1 MQPTPQPQGM
11 FSRPEVRGIIFA
23 FLATLVW
30 SGNFIVSRQLSSQVP
45 PITISVFRWGTA
57 FVFLIPFAFRELCQ
71 TRGHYWAH
79 KGYYAVVSVIGVSY
93 FNTAIYFAAHTV
105 PALNMSLIATSSPLI
120 TLVLGRI
127 FFGDT
132 ISPRR
137 LLGVVVVFSGVV
149 YLISKGSFAVLAQFS
164 FTPQDLLLLSACFSF
179 AVYTLLL
186 RKKPQGGTQMGFL
199 AVTFGL
205 GVVFLLPFYI
215 WEGQQQGFVV
225 PWSEGLRWQ
234 VLYLGLGPSLFSYW
248 AWGKAVQLAGSA
260 RAMLIYYTIP
270 LFAGVEA
277 ALLLGEP
284 LLLVHLV
291 SGALIFGGLLLATK
305 ETEVKGEWKKG

>member
-1 MQPTPQPQGM
+1 MKPTPQPQGL

-30 SGNFIVSRQLSSQVP
+30 SGNFIVSRQLSGQVP

-57 FVFLIPFAFRELCQ
+57 FLFLIPFAFREMWQ
-71 TRGHYWAH
+71 ARAHYWAH
-79 KGYYAVVSVIGVSY
+79 KGYYVLVSIIGVSY

-105 PALNMSLIATSSPLI
+105 PAMNMSLIATSSPLI
-120 TLVLGRI
+120 TLVLGRV
-127 FFGDT
+127 FFGDA

-164 FTPQDLLLLSACFSF
+164 FTPQDLLMLSACLSF
-179 AVYTLLL
+179 ALYTLLL
-186 RKKPQGGTQMGFL
+186 RKKPQGGTQLGFL

-205 GVVFLLPFYI
+205 GVVFLLPFYVM
-215 WEGQQQGFVV
+215 EGQQQGFVV

-248 AWGKAVQLAGSA
+248 AWGRAVQLAGSA
-260 RAMLIYYTIP
+260 RASLIYYTIP

-284 LLLVHLV
+284 LLFVHLV

-305 ETEVKGEWKKG
+305 ETAIKKDWGK

>member
-1 MQPTPQPQGM
+1 MQPTPQPQGLC
-11 FSRPEVRGIIFA
+11 SRPEVRGILFA
-23 FLATLVW
+23 LLATIVW
-30 SGNFIVSRQLSSQVP
+30 SGNFIVSRQLSNQVP
-45 PITISVFRWGTA
+45 PVTISVFRWGSA
-57 FVFLIPFAFRELCQ
+57 FLFLFPFAWRELWQ

-79 KGYYAVVSVIGVSY
+79 KGYYALVSLVGVSY

-105 PALNMSLIATSSPLI
+105 PAMNMSLIATSSPLI
-120 TLVLGRI
+120 TLVLGRV

-137 LLGVVVVFSGVV
+137 LFGVVVVFTGVV
-149 YLISKGSFAVLAQFS
+149 YLISKGSFAALAQFS
-164 FTPQDLLLLSACFSF
+164 FTPQDLLMLSACFSF

-205 GVVFLLPFYI
+205 GVVFLLPFYAM
-215 WEGQQQGFVV
+215 EGQQQGFVV

-291 SGALIFGGLLLATK
+291 SGALIFSGLLLATK
-305 ETEVKGEWKKG
+305 ETPVKTDWKKG